1 MGCTMSLRAD
11 LTNVLRGIF
20 FFARTIALLQTDS
33 TISMYTRVY
42 SAIVRSALRL
52 YKKRRT
58 KTIVRRLCCELL
70 YRASV
75 RMAPRGFCQWLDCT
89 MSFLQVFHVI
99 FVRSYCTID
108 CTKGSYKKN
117 NTEKTPIRQYL
128 IISG

>member
-1 MGCTMSLRAD
+1 ML
-11 LTNVLRGIF
+11 VLYRGFF

-58 KTIVRRLCCELL
+58 KTIVRRLCSNLL

-75 RMAPRGFCQWLDCT
+75 RMAPRGFSQWLDCT
-89 MSFLQVFHVI
+89 MSFSCYFLYDAVVQSIVQWSSISIRLIVQC
-99 FVRSYCTID
+99 S
-108 CTKGSYKKN
+108 CTKLLYKKDN
-117 NTEKTPIRQYL
+117 IRPF
-128 IISG
+128 STF